1 MSEIFAKP
9 ELDRRT
15 LLRRAAAVG
24 LLATPAVGMLSACVG
39 SSSDTQT
46 QSTGTKSATNP
57 LGIDPKAPLEV
68 IIFNGGLGTKYATDV
83 DIPSYNKLWPDSKVT
98 YSNTEEISTV
108 VQPRINAG
116 SPPDMINNSGS
127 KLMDMGALVAAGQ
140 AADLTDLF
148 AAPSLDI
155 AGKTVKDTLVP
166 GTVEQ
171 GTFSGKPYAL
181 NYAFTVFGIWYNS
194 KLWAKNSW
202 TPPKT
207 WAEFTAL
214 CDKIKAAGMVPYGY
228 AGANASYYQYLVI
241 LTSAAKIGGP
251 DILKNIDNLVDGAW
265 TVDAVKQ
272 AATAWGEIGAKYSSK
287 NFLGNRHTE
296 VQLQQDQDKVAMY
309 PSGSWI
315 ENEQAAD
322 TPAGFEYAVM
332 PVPSVTAADKLPQTA
347 IYAAAGEIYF
357 VAAKGKNP
365 RGGMEYLRHMLSKA
379 AAIGFTQLTKTL
391 TVVQGATDGM
401 TISPGLTSGNDML
414 KAAGSDVF
422 SYRFDTWYKK
432 LDDEARAATNQL
444 MYQGGT
450 ADQFCTRMQKVA
462 DAVKKDSSIQKFTR

>member
-166 GTVEQ
+166 GTIEQ